1 MTSKKTVPLNNVL
14 PLKIADSAKGIRHVF
29 IRDYVTEAYIG
40 AYSHET
46 EGKQKIRLNIDMSVT
61 ETQDGHRDELA
72 NVVCYDQV
80 ITGIRKL
87 LNAGHINL
95 VETLAE
101 QIADLVLLDRRISST
116 RVRVEK
122 LEAVDDVASV
132 GVEIERHSGSE

>member
-46 EGKQKIRLNIDMSVT
+46 EGKQKIRVNVDLSVA
-61 ETQDGHRDELA
+61 ETQEQHGDELA

-80 ITGIRKL
+80 ISGIRKL

-95 VETLAE
+95 VETWPGIRNSRRPQNSGALRVGPPHDS
-101 QIADLVLLDRRISST
+101 QIPSPPEGADCR
-116 RVRVEK
+116 K
-122 LEAVDDVASV
+122 Y
-132 GVEIERHSGSE
+132 H

>member
-61 ETQDGHRDELA
+61 ETQDGHSDELA
-72 NVVCYDQV
+72 NVVCYDHV

-101 QIADLVLLDRRISST
+101 RIADLVLLDRRISSA

>member
-1 MTSKKTVPLNNVL
+1 MASKKTVPLNNVL

-101 QIADLVLLDRRISST
+101 RIADLVLLDRRISST

>member
-61 ETQDGHRDELA
+61 ETQEGHSDELA

-80 ITGIRKL
+80 ISGIRKL

-101 QIADLVLLDRRISST
+101 RIADLVLQDRRISSA